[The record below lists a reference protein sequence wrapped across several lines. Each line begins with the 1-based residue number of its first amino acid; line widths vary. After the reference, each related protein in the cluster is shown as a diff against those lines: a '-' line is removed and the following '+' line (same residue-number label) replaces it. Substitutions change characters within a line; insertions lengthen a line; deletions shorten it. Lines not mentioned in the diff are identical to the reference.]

1 METKPKNLLARSWAF
16 LTKPHS
22 SIRDVGEQKRAQLL
36 ASLALIL
43 LFGLTLGLL
52 SSPTTPQTF
61 LGFLVIAL
69 GSYLLSRTPY
79 HRVGIYFFTFA
90 FTSVAY
96 LTIYFGSASSIDAAI
111 SIILP
116 FALILASALLSQWGF
131 VALVVLAIAATL
143 GLPSY
148 ADPEYLADPSL
159 SIVRIAGVTFSMS
172 AVLFGITAFR
182 ASIERERLK
191 QISDTNREL
200 EILTNDL
207 EQRVNE
213 RTKELNLA
221 TAMTSRRAAQ
231 LETIAEL
238 SQAISQV
245 QDPNK
250 IFTAASL
257 LISERFGFYH
267 VGIFLVDRDREYAVL
282 QAANS
287 AGGQKMLARRHRLM
301 LGTGVVGFAGQTGK
315 PRIALD
321 VGADAVFFNNP
332 DLPDTRSEIA
342 LPMIAADQTIGV
354 LDVQSTVA
362 GAFTEEDYRALG
374 TLANQLAIAIDNAR
388 LLTEARASTVQV
400 QEVFNNFIR
409 TEWSRTA
416 KKTEQAGFR
425 YNAGRIELLEEPLE
439 NSDIV
444 SAVNSGHQ
452 VSRLANETSA
462 TNATA
467 TVPVKLRGEVIGVLH
482 IEAND
487 PSRIW
492 KDDELSL
499 MEAVAERA
507 AFAMENARLFQDA
520 RRRAA
525 KERMIAEATSSI
537 SGSLNVENILQAT
550 AVELERVLGGS
561 EVLIKFSDR
570 NTS

>member
-1 METKPKNLLARSWAF
+1 MEIKPKNLLARSWAF

-131 VALVVLAIAATL
+131 ITLVVLALAATL
-143 GLPSY
+143 ALPSY

-191 QISDTNREL
+191 QIGDTNREL

-250 IFTAASL
+250 IFIAASQ

-332 DLPDTRSEIA
+332 DLPDTRSEMA
-342 LPMIAADQTIGV
+342 LPLRIGDNV
-354 LDVQSTVA
+354 IGALDVQSTQPN
-362 GAFTEEDYRALG
+362 AFTDEDIAILS
-374 TLANQLAIAIDNAR
+374 TLADQVAIAI
-388 LLTEARASTVQV
+388 
-400 QEVFNNFIR
+400 
-409 TEWSRTA
+409 
-416 KKTEQAGFR
+416 
-425 YNAGRIELLEEPLE
+425 
-439 NSDIV
+439 
-444 SAVNSGHQ
+444 
-452 VSRLANETSA
+452 
-462 TNATA
+462 
-467 TVPVKLRGEVIGVLH
+467 
-482 IEAND
+482 
-487 PSRIW
+487 
-492 KDDELSL
+492 
-499 MEAVAERA
+499 
-507 AFAMENARLFQDA
+507 ENARLFSESRVALIESQGTFDKYVRQEWSSFTRQVKQTGFIYDGKRVNAMEGDRQIEKRKNVLQTGRLSLEKVSSAISIPIKLRGQTIGMIDVRSKSGQREWTQDEITLLEAAAERAALALENA
-520 RRRAA
+520 RLVDGAQRRAA
-525 KERMIAEATSSI
+525 REHAIGEI
-537 SGSLNVENILQAT
+537 STKIGTFSDMSAILQT
-550 AVELERVLGGS
+550 AVEELGRRIGGAT
-561 EVLIKFSDR
+561 EVTIELGEDEKQDNS
-570 NTS
+570 